1 MPTKPVANELMSV
14 GGKNGGKHWTAAEV
28 EARQAASE
36 GVKRKGKI
44 TLKAPVWLSPEAL
57 KVWRRMLRQVEGLD
71 LLDNLDENVLAI
83 YCDAVVKYQEASRL
97 VGINPLDEERVKT
110 VQAWA
115 RLVAAYADKL
125 GFTPASRARLV
136 KKKADEII
144 DGFSEFDE

>member
-28 EARQAASE
+28 EARQAASD
-36 GVKRKGKI
+36 GVKRKGKVA
-44 TLKAPVWLSPEAL
+44 LRAPVWLGPDAL

-83 YCDAVVKYQEASRL
+83 YCDAVVKYREASKKMGEATL
-97 VGINPLDEERVKT
+97 TDDDIKA

-125 GFTPASRARLV
+125 GFTPAARARLV
-136 KKKADEII
+136 KKKADETL
-144 DGFSEFDE
+144 DNFSEFDE